1 MQLIE
6 YLLTNANGWRQK

>member
-1 MQLIE
+1 MQVIE